1 MSAQSNRPARP
12 EPESGKHESVHDVFD
27 PLAEEGQDIL
37 ERSALDLTLSGLIA
51 GLDIGFGPLAMAVM
65 AGRLHQVFHVSVD
78 QAIFY
83 GAFLYP
89 LGFVFVIM
97 GKSEL
102 FTEDTLAPVAGL
114 LADSRNIGLLI
125 RSWIPIATA
134 NIVGAIGFSLLIA
147 QVGPVWT
154 QYLPIYR
161 AMGTPL
167 VSQPFLQALLA
178 AILAGWLVAL
188 IGWLIE
194 STKGSIVHF
203 FIIYVIAY
211 LLIALTLFH
220 SIIGS
225 IEVLTAMFAGAPITW
240 LDWLTRFLIPA
251 LIGNAIGGAVFVTGL
266 KGFQAALTRRS
277 ASPDGGG

>member
-1 MSAQSNRPARP
+1 MSAQSDRPASP
-12 EPESGKHESVHDVFD
+12 DPESGKHEAVHEVFD
-27 PLAEEGQDIL
+27 PLAEEGEDIL
-37 ERSALDLTLSGLIA
+37 RRSVFDLSISGLIA
-51 GLDIGFGPLAMAVM
+51 GLDIGFGPLAMSVF
-65 AGRLHQVFHVSVD
+65 AGRLHALFHVTVE
-78 QAIFY
+78 QALFY

-102 FTEDTLAPVAGL
+102 FTEDTLAPVAGML
-114 LADSRNIGLLI
+114 HDVRNVGMLI
-125 RSWIPIATA
+125 RSWIPIAGS
-134 NIVGAIGFSLLIA
+134 NIAGAIIFSLFIS
-147 QVGPVWT
+147 QIGPVWSEY
-154 QYLPIYR
+154 QPIYR

-167 VSQPFLQALLA
+167 VSQSFLQALLA

-211 LLIALTLFH
+211 LLVALTLFH

-225 IEVLTAMFAGAPITW
+225 IEVLVAMFAGAPITW
-240 LDWLTRFLIPA
+240 GDWLTRFLVPA

-266 KGFQAALTRRS
+266 KGFQAALSRESS
-277 ASPDGGG
+277 ASD

>member
-1 MSAQSNRPARP
+1 MTDRARSDP
-12 EPESGKHESVHDVFD
+12 VSGKYEKVEEVFD
-27 PLAEEGQDIL
+27 PLAEQGEEIL
-37 ERSALDLTLSGLIA
+37 QRSTFDLSLSGLIA

-65 AGRLHQVFHVSVD
+65 AGRLHQLFHISVD
-78 QAIFY
+78 QAIFF
-83 GAFLYP
+83 GGFLYP

-102 FTEDTLAPVAGL
+102 FTEDTLAPVAGM
-114 LADSRNIGLLI
+114 LADYRKIGMLI
-125 RSWIPIATA
+125 SSWIPIATA
-134 NIVGAIGFSLLIA
+134 NIVGAVAFSLFIS
-147 QVGPVWT
+147 QIGPVW
-154 QYLPIYR
+154 QDYRPIYR

-188 IGWLIE
+188 IGWLIQ

-203 FIIYVIAY
+203 FLIYVIAY
-211 LLIALTLFH
+211 LIVALALIH

-240 LDWLTRFLIPA
+240 VDWFTRFLIPA
-251 LIGNAIGGAVFVTGL
+251 LIGNAIGGVVFVAGL
-266 KGFQAALTRRS
+266 KGFQAALSRS
-277 ASPDGGG
+277 SPPPNQE

>member
-1 MSAQSNRPARP
+1 MTDRARSDP
-12 EPESGKHESVHDVFD
+12 VSGKYEKVEEVFD
-27 PLAEEGQDIL
+27 PLAEQGEEIL
-37 ERSALDLTLSGLIA
+37 QRSTFDLSLSGLIA

-65 AGRLHQVFHVSVD
+65 AGRLHQLFHISVD
-78 QAIFY
+78 QAIFF
-83 GAFLYP
+83 GGFLYP

-114 LADSRNIGLLI
+114 LADYRKIGMLI
-125 RSWIPIATA
+125 SSWIPIATA
-134 NIVGAIGFSLLIA
+134 NIVGAVAFSLFIS
-147 QVGPVWT
+147 QIGPVW
-154 QYLPIYR
+154 QDYRPIYR

-188 IGWLIE
+188 IGWLIQ

-203 FIIYVIAY
+203 FLIYVIAY
-211 LLIALTLFH
+211 LIVALALIH

-240 LDWLTRFLIPA
+240 VDWITRFLIPA
-251 LIGNAIGGAVFVTGL
+251 LIGNAIGGVVFVAGL
-266 KGFQAALTRRS
+266 KGFQAALSRS
-277 ASPDGGG
+277 SPPPNQE

>member
-1 MSAQSNRPARP
+1 MSAQSDRPAGFDP
-12 EPESGKHESVHDVFD
+12 GSGKHQSVQEVFD

-37 ERSALDLTLSGLIA
+37 RRSVFDLSISGLIA

-65 AGRLHQVFHVSVD
+65 AGRLHQVFHVSVE
-78 QAIFY
+78 QGIFY

-89 LGFVFVIM
+89 LGFIFVIM

-102 FTEDTLAPVAGL
+102 FTEDTLAPVAGVL
-114 LADSRNIGLLI
+114 HDVRNVGQLI
-125 RSWIPIATA
+125 RSWIPIAGA
-134 NIVGAIGFSLLIA
+134 NIAGAILFSLFIS
-147 QVGPVWT
+147 QIGPVWND
-154 QYLPIYR
+154 YRPIYR

-167 VSQPFLQALLA
+167 VSQPFLQAFLA

-203 FIIYVIAY
+203 FIIYVVAY
-211 LLIALTLFH
+211 LLVALTLIH

-240 LDWLTRFLIPA
+240 MDWLTRFLIPA

-266 KGFQAALTRRS
+266 KAFQASLSRQ
-277 ASPDGGG
+277 ASGSD